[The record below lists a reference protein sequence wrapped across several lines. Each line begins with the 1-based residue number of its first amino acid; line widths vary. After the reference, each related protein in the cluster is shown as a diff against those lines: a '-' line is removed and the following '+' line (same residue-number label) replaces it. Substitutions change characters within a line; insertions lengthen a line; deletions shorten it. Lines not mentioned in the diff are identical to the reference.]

1 MAIPARATTRSQIG
15 RTGRPKDVGTTQL
28 STYLQL
34 AGLAL
39 LAILILGPLL
49 YMAVTS
55 IRTQGDILKSV
66 GWIPHPA
73 TGQNYSDIFKDRQNP
88 LGRWFLNS
96 MIVVIAGTA
105 ITLLIDSLAAYSLAR
120 LDFPGK
126 NALFILILSS
136 MLVPGIVLLIP
147 VYSEFANLV
156 PGVNLINT
164 YAPLILI
171 YGAGPFGVFLLR
183 QFYLG
188 IPKELEE
195 AAMIDGAGKFR
206 RWWQI
211 ILPLSRTPLI
221 LLGILTVIAIYNDYL
236 WPLVATTS
244 ADMRTI
250 TVGIALVTLGSYVS
264 NYGALMAFSA
274 MAAVPMII
282 FFFVFQRYFV
292 GSSVLSGVKG

>member
-1 MAIPARATTRSQIG
+1 MATPARAAARTRAPRRQ
-15 RTGRPKDVGTTQL
+15 KDVGTSSMTTVVQL
-28 STYLQL
+28 VAL
-34 AGLAL
+34 GLFAL
-39 LAILILGPLL
+39 LILGPLV
-49 YMAVTS
+49 YMLVTS
-55 IRTQGDILKSV
+55 IRTQGDILKTV

-73 TGQNYSDIFKDRQNP
+73 TGQNYSDIFADKQNP
-88 LGRWFLNS
+88 LTRWFFNS
-96 MIVVIAGTA
+96 CVVVIAGTA
-105 ITLLIDSLAAYSLAR
+105 IVLLIDSLAAYSLAR
-120 LDFPGK
+120 LDFPGR
-126 NALFILILSS
+126 NTLFIVILSS

-147 VYSEFANLV
+147 VYSEFANLL

-164 YAPLILI
+164 YAPLILV
-171 YGAGPFGVFLLR
+171 YGCGPFGVFLLR

-206 RWWQI
+206 RWWQL

-244 ADMRTI
+244 SDMRTI

-274 MAAVPMII
+274 MAALPMVI
-282 FFFVFQRYFV
+282 FFFIFQRYFV

>member
-1 MAIPARATTRSQIG
+1 
-15 RTGRPKDVGTTQL
+15 
-28 STYLQL
+28 
-34 AGLAL
+34 
-39 LAILILGPLL
+39 LILGPLA
-49 YMAVTS
+49 YMMVTS
-55 IRTQGDILKSV
+55 IRTQGDILRSV

-73 TGQNYSDIFKDRQNP
+73 TGNNYSTILNDPQNP
-88 LGRWFLNS
+88 LIRWFVNS
-96 MIVVIAGTA
+96 VIVVVAGTT
-105 ITLLIDSLAAYSLAR
+105 IVLLIDSLAAYSLAR
-120 LDFPGK
+120 LHFPGRDI
-126 NALFILILSS
+126 LFIVILSS
-136 MLVPGIVLLIP
+136 MLVPGVVLLIP

-164 YAPLILI
+164 YAPLVLV

-188 IPKELEE
+188 IPRELEE
-195 AAMIDGAGKFR
+195 AALIDGAGKFR
-206 RWWQI
+206 RWWQL

-244 ADMRTI
+244 ANMRTI
-250 TVGIALVTLGSYVS
+250 TVGIALVTTGSYVS
-264 NYGALMAFSA
+264 DYGSLMAFSA

-282 FFFVFQRYFV
+282 FFFTLQRYFV